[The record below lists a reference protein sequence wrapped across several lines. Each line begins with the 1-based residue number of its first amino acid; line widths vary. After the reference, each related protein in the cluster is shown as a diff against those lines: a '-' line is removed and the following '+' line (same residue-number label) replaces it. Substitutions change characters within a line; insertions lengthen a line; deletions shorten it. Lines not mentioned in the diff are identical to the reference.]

1 MTATPPPSTDAPG
14 VTGKPDSIDRS
25 AFSDALHTAVRGEIH
40 FQTVMRG
47 IYATDASHYQM
58 LPTCVVVPIDEADC
72 VAASRVA
79 HDHGVPITPRGGATA
94 LSGQTFGSGMVIDVS
109 KHLNQVLE
117 IHVDKHDKKVFGG
130 WARVQPGVVRDHL
143 NAQLNQLGL
152 QIAPDPATSSRATL
166 GGMIGNNS
174 SGTRSIVYGK
184 TIDHTLACRFALP
197 DGTVIDAE
205 ACDDEAWQAKTQG
218 ENVSSEREAELYRGI
233 KRLVLQHQDEI
244 KQRYP
249 KVMRRV
255 SGYNLDVF
263 VDGAGYTG
271 PIGDYEGNHGE
282 KQHRP
287 WNLANLIAGSEGTL
301 GFMLEAKVRLVPL
314 PHATAVCVVHFKD
327 ELAALRAVPTINTHG
342 PSAVELLDRPV
353 MREAKINPATHAMAT
368 WVEGD
373 PAAVLLT
380 EFFADSNCDDP
391 TQNVKDK
398 AQAFAATMRDTD
410 VGYAHPLMVDAASQ
424 RDVWETRK
432 LGLGLIS
439 NVKGP
444 VKGHAFVED
453 ACVPVEVLAD
463 YIEKLQNKCRELE
476 IDSAMYAHAS
486 VGVIHFRP
494 AVDLH
499 REDHRRKMKQ
509 IADFAFEQVQN
520 VGGIFA
526 GEHGDGFVR
535 GAYIPQFFGEQLYEA
550 FRQLKHLFDPHN
562 LMNPG
567 RIVDSPS
574 MIDPSLLRYGDRYRV
589 AEVPS
594 LFQYQEQGGFRLA
607 VEQCNGVGACRK
619 LGSGTM
625 CPSYMAT
632 RDEKDTTRGR
642 ANALRLAMSGQLNGS
657 GSNGERTLTVEEMT
671 TALGGDE
678 VHGVLDLCLS
688 CKACKPECP
697 NAVDMS
703 KLKAEALQI
712 RHDQQGVPLGYKLIG
727 RMPDVSKFMFGPM
740 AWVGKTLD
748 KLPPYRVLFE
758 KLTGIDR
765 RRPLPPF
772 ATKHLKSRLKQRVGT
787 SPLPAD
793 AISVVLFNDTYTNS
807 MEPHLCV
814 AAVELLEGCGYRVVL
829 ADAGCCQRPRLS
841 KGLVKEAQ
849 KLGTKTMANLDAFA
863 KQGLP
868 IVCLEPSC
876 ASALADDLPDLIDD
890 AEVGQRVAKHVK
902 MIDVFLEAEGV
913 KLRSKYPDMLL
924 HGHCHQKALFGTAAI
939 KRMFEN
945 MSDVTC
951 REVDSGCCGM
961 AGSFGYEH
969 HDLSETIGQDRLFPA
984 VREAVAQNTTVVACG
999 ISCRHQL
1006 HDFLD
1011 VEAKHWVEVVK
1022 PADDANAVIEDSKP

>member
-1 MTATPPPSTDAPG
+1 MTQPTQTSPAAVPADF
-14 VTGKPDSIDRS
+14 KR
-25 AFSDALHTAVRGEIH
+25 ALRQALRGEVSFDPVI
-40 FQTVMRG
+40 RG
-47 IYATDASHYQM
+47 IHATDASHYQVTPM
-58 LPTCVVVPIDEADC
+58 CVVVPADEADC
-72 VAASRVA
+72 LAALRVA
-79 HDHGVPITPRGGATA
+79 HEFKIPITPRGGATA
-94 LSGQTFGSGMVIDVS
+94 LSGQTFGPGMVLDVS

-117 IHVDKHDKKVFGG
+117 IHADQPGETSEDGGISGGG

-143 NAQLNQLGL
+143 NAQLKPLGL
-152 QIAPDPATSSRATL
+152 QFAPDPATSSRATV

-184 TIDHTLACRFALP
+184 TIDHLIDCRFALP
-197 DGTVIDAE
+197 NGTVIDART
-205 ACDDEAWQAKTQG
+205 CNDDAWQAKASGQ
-218 ENVSSEREAELYRGI
+218 NVGSEREAELYRGV
-233 KRLVLQHQDEI
+233 KQLVLQHQDEI
-244 KQRYP
+244 KERYP

-255 SGYNLDVF
+255 SGYNLDAF

-271 PIGDYEGNHGE
+271 PIGDYDDTQAPE
-282 KQHRP
+282 KNRP
-287 WNLANLIAGSEGTL
+287 WNLAHLIAGSEGTL
-301 GFMLEAKVRLVPL
+301 GFLLEAKVRLVPL
-314 PHATAVCVVHFKD
+314 PRATAVCVVHFHD
-327 ELAALRAVPTINTHG
+327 EIDALRHVPQINAHG

-353 MREAKINPATHAMAT
+353 MREAKINPATRDMAT
-368 WVEGD
+368 WVQGD

-380 EFFADSNCDDP
+380 EFFANPGSDDP
-391 TQNVKDK
+391 ARDVREK
-398 AQAFAATMRDTD
+398 AEAFAAAMRDAGI
-410 VGYAHPLMVDAASQ
+410 GYAHPLMLDAPGQ

-444 VKGHAFVED
+444 VKGQAFVED

-463 YIEKLQNKCRELE
+463 YIEKLQNKCREVG

-499 REDHRRKMKQ
+499 HEDHRQKMRE
-509 IADFAFEQVQN
+509 IANFAFEQVKN
-520 VGGIFA
+520 AGGIFA

-535 GAYIPQFFGEQLYEA
+535 GEFIPRFFGNEIYEA
-550 FRQLKHLFDPHN
+550 FRQLKALFDPHN

-567 RIVDSPS
+567 KIVDSPS
-574 MIDPSLLRYGDRYRV
+574 MTDPSLLRYGDKYRV
-589 AEVPS
+589 AEVPA
-594 LFQYQEQGGFRLA
+594 LFQYRDQGGFRLA

-642 ANALRLAMSGQLNGS
+642 ANALRLAMSGQLGE
-657 GSNGERTLTVEEMT
+657 SNDDV
-671 TALGGDE
+671 TAALASDG
-678 VHGVLDLCLS
+678 VHDVLDLCLS
-688 CKACKPECP
+688 CKACKTECP

-703 KLKAEALQI
+703 RLKADALQM
-712 RHDQQGVPLGYKLIG
+712 RHDQRGLPLGYKLIG
-727 RMPDVSKFMFGPM
+727 RMPDIAPLMRGPF
-740 AWVGKTLD
+740 AWFGKTLD

-772 ATKHLKSRLKQRVGT
+772 ASKHLKSLLKKR
-787 SPLPAD
+787 SRPAPN
-793 AISVVLFNDTYTNS
+793 SGGRGKVVLFNDTYTNT
-807 MEPHLCV
+807 MEPRLGV
-814 AAVELLEGCGYRVVL
+814 AAFDLLEGCGYEVIL

-841 KGLVKEAQ
+841 KGMVREA
-849 KLGTKTMANLDAFA
+849 KSRGAKTLQNLDEFA

-868 IVCLEPSC
+868 ILCLEPSC
-876 ASALADDLPDLIDD
+876 ASALRDDLPDLIDD
-890 AEVGQRVAKHVK
+890 AELGGRVASHIH
-902 MIDVFLEAEGV
+902 MIDTFLADQGV
-913 KLRSKYPDMLL
+913 ELTTDHPDILL

-939 KRMFEN
+939 KKQFADMPET
-945 MSDVTC
+945 TC
-951 REVDSGCCGM
+951 EEVDSGCCGM

-969 HDLSETIGQDRLFPA
+969 HDLSEKIGEDRLFPA
-984 VREAVAQNTTVVACG
+984 VRDAVKDGKTVVACG

-1011 VEAKHWVEVVK
+1011 VKAKHWVEVVK
-1022 PADDANAVIEDSKP
+1022 PKTD